1 MKPETIAAQ
10 AALATD
16 QTGRRPGQPLLSI
29 AIPTFNRELYLR
41 ELLESL
47 LPQFAGLPLGLAELI
62 VSDNCSDDL
71 TPAMIA
77 SFQARGLTCRF
88 IRNQTNLG
96 ADGNFLQC
104 LNLAQGQY
112 VWVLGD
118 DDLIEP
124 GAIATLLDLLQQGEY
139 DLVYLSS
146 YAFHNNQRSGDLN
159 DKLGRI
165 AEVVTDGAYF
175 LEKVNA
181 LIGLISVNIVN
192 KNRLLTTPHP
202 PIEQLNDTNLLQV
215 GWLFPLVHQR
225 MSVLFLW
232 RRLVGYRSYNSG
244 GWGICEVFGIR
255 LERIAR
261 QYFAAEPILARSLM
275 NGVLRYWLCDAILEM
290 RRGRHARMNEE
301 NFAHDIRHLFHG
313 NWIYWV
319 FVYPMAEL
327 PLPIAEAAHRVLAL
341 VNKLTR
347 IAQGL
352 YRHVFQRGQ
361 YLTPRS

>member
-1 MKPETIAAQ
+1 MPTEPIAAQ
-10 AALATD
+10 T
-16 QTGRRPGQPLLSI
+16 TRRPGQPLLSI
-29 AIPTFNRELYLR
+29 AIPTFNREPYLR
-41 ELLESL
+41 ELLESI
-47 LPQFAGLPLGLAELI
+47 LPQFTGLAADFAELLI
-62 VSDNCSDDL
+62 SDNCSDDA
-71 TPAMIA
+71 TPAMVA
-77 SFQARGLTCRF
+77 SFEARGLPVRYV
-88 IRNQTNLG
+88 RNDVNIG

-104 LNLAQGQY
+104 LNLATGQY

-118 DDLIEP
+118 DDILEP
-124 GAIATLLDLLQQGEY
+124 GAVTTLLDLLQQGEY

-146 YAFHNNQRSGDLN
+146 YAFHNGQRSGDIE
-159 DKLGRI
+159 DRLGRV
-165 AEVVTDGAYF
+165 AEVVTDGVYF

-192 KNRLLTTPHP
+192 KNRLLATPHP
-202 PIEQLNDTNLLQV
+202 PIEALNDSNLMQV
-215 GWLFPLVHQR
+215 GWLFPLIHKQ

-261 QYFAAEPILARSLM
+261 QYFAAQPELATALM

-290 RRGRHARMNEE
+290 RRGCHARMNEE
-301 NFAHDIRHLFHG
+301 NFAHDIRHLFHS

-327 PLPIAEAAHRVLAL
+327 PLPVAEAVHRVLAL

-347 IAQGL
+347 IGQALFRHTFRRGRYL
-352 YRHVFQRGQ
+352 Y
-361 YLTPRS
+361 PR

>member
-1 MKPETIAAQ
+1 MQPDPIAPSTA
-10 AALATD
+10 
-16 QTGRRPGQPLLSI
+16 RRPGQPLLTI
-29 AIPTFNRELYLR
+29 AIPTFNREFYLM

-47 LPQFAGLPLGLAELI
+47 LPQFADLAPDFAELI
-62 VSDNCSDDL
+62 VSDNCSEDL
-71 TPAMIA
+71 TSGMVA
-77 SFQARGLTCRF
+77 SFQERGLPCRL
-88 IRNQTNLG
+88 IQNETNLG

-104 LNLAQGQY
+104 LNVALGQY

-124 GAIATLLDLLQQGEY
+124 GAIATLLNLLQQSEY

-146 YAFHNNQRSGDLN
+146 YAFHNDRRSGPIE

-165 AEVVTDGAYF
+165 AEVVTDGVYF

-192 KNRLLTTPHP
+192 KNRLLATAHP
-202 PIEQLNDTNLLQV
+202 PIEQLNDTNLIQV

-261 QYFAAEPILARSLM
+261 QYFAAEPMLAQALM

-301 NFAHDIRHLFHG
+301 NFANDIRHLFHR

-327 PLPIAEAAHRVLAL
+327 PLPVAEAVHRVLAL
-341 VNKLTR
+341 VNKLNR
-347 IAQGL
+347 IVQGV
-352 YRHVFQRGQ
+352 YRHVFRRGR
-361 YLTPRS
+361 YLVPR